1 MEQVMQ
7 DAAAAAAAEQ
17 VDAGAVVVK
26 LIQQVDASDVVQKCR
41 TSTPPPLC
49 PEQDIDAVAIVDEVD
64 AAAVVQEVDTAALW
78 STLPECVRCGRVHDD
93 KGDKGLEE
101 YRCARRRLCSRCG
114 LLHRDYMLSARM
126 YGVEEFDC
134 EVFLP
139 DLKDV
144 KMDGN
149 TILLPAHVIKMIDD
163 LVESKKQKAT
173 MVDSMPEDSDEVN
186 FVMDSFTGETEVPD
200 SLN

>member
-1 MEQVMQ
+1 M
-7 DAAAAAAAEQ
+7 
-17 VDAGAVVVK
+17 
-26 LIQQVDASDVVQKCR
+26 
-41 TSTPPPLC
+41 
-49 PEQDIDAVAIVDEVD
+49 
-64 AAAVVQEVDTAALW
+64 
-78 STLPECVRCGRVHDD
+78 
-93 KGDKGLEE
+93 
-101 YRCARRRLCSRCG
+101 
-114 LLHRDYMLSARM
+114 
-126 YGVEEFDC
+126 EEFDC

-186 FVMDSFTGETEVPD
+186 FVMDSFAGETEVPD